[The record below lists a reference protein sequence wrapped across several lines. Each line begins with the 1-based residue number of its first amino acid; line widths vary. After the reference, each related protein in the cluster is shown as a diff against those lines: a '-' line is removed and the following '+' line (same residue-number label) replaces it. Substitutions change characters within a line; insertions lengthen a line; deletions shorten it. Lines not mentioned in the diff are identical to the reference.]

1 MAKPTRSYQL
11 PPSLALPHPGPDVLH
26 LNRRQEKL
34 NEGSS
39 SPAALALPSLG
50 ETSGCLTGSQDAPSQ
65 PGVDVSCCSEP
76 VGVLAELGGGRASS
90 FLTVLSGSPC
100 SDSDEEESTKEDN
113 TVLLRFHLK
122 YEADILFTRWARA
135 PGEGRCGRS
144 DAYDEAPS
152 GGT

>member
-1 MAKPTRSYQL
+1 M
-11 PPSLALPHPGPDVLH
+11 
-26 LNRRQEKL
+26 
-34 NEGSS
+34 
-39 SPAALALPSLG
+39 
-50 ETSGCLTGSQDAPSQ
+50 
-65 PGVDVSCCSEP
+65 
-76 VGVLAELGGGRASS
+76 LAELGGGRASS

-135 PGEGRCGRS
+135 PGEGRCERS